1 MALSGDFYQFQIQNE
16 AGKVALSATEI
27 QPIRELVCSN
37 KLKVFQF
44 HQLKTPFAFKF
55 LAYLSLQLLNS
66 IVSSPF
72 EIVSGI

>member
-1 MALSGDFYQFQIQNE
+1 MALSGDFDQYKIQIEIYQMDAYMVKNWKHELKNFQ
-16 AGKVALSATEI
+16 
-27 QPIRELVCSN
+27 C
-37 KLKVFQF
+37 